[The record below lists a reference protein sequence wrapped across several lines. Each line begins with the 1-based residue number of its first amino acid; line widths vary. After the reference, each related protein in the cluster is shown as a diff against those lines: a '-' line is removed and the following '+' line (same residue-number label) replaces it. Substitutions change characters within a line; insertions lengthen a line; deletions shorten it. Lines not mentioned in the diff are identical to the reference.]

1 MVQTGVE
8 RTFGPKLRK
17 FLASAIRHRMK
28 AFGAGV
34 AVTVALQSSTATG
47 LMLTAFSAGGLVELA
62 PALAVMLGANVGTT
76 LVVQVLSFDVAVVAP
91 LLVLAGVMLF
101 RRAQDAPHDFG
112 RVLIGLGLMLTAL
125 HQFLALLEPVVA
137 NPRAQEIL
145 AQIGGYTPLAVI
157 AAALLTWMAHSSV
170 VTVLLAMSLVAKNVV
185 PMETGMAL
193 VVGAN
198 LGAALNPLLEGA
210 SWSDPAGQR
219 VPFGNL
225 LNRLAGL
232 VLVMGAFTFIEPYVD
247 RLGPDPARALANFH
261 TLFNLG
267 LAVVFLPWIRTY
279 ARLIVKLLP
288 SRTDTVDPAAPLYL
302 DPHARETPALALGC
316 ATREALRMGDTLEE
330 MLKGL
335 KEALQTDSRALI
347 ESTKRLDDVL
357 DSLNSAIKAYL
368 LSIPPASLSTADA
381 ARLAEILTFATNI
394 EHAGDLVDRNL
405 LSVVTRRTKRGVA
418 FSPEGQADL
427 TGLTDRLIANVRLA
441 GSLFVSGDE
450 SGARVLAAEKEAFR
464 TAESEAVS
472 DHFQRLQSGNVN
484 TVETSSLHLD
494 ALRDL
499 KRINS
504 HLVEGAAYPLLES
517 RGVLLPTRL
526 REVAESA

>member
-8 RTFGPKLRK
+8 RTFGPKLLK
-17 FLASAIRHRMK
+17 FLSGAIRHRMK
-28 AFGAGV
+28 GFLAGA

-47 LMLTAFSAGGLVELA
+47 MMLTAFAAGGLVELA

-76 LVVQVLSFDVAVVAP
+76 LVVQVLSFDVAAVAP
-91 LLVLAGVMLF
+91 VLVLAGVVLF

-112 RVLIGLGLMLTAL
+112 RVLIGLGLVLTAL

-137 NPRAQEIL
+137 DPRAQEIL
-145 AQIGGYTPLAVI
+145 AQIGGYTPAAVI
-157 AAALLTWMAHSSV
+157 AAALLTWAAHSSV
-170 VTVLLAMSLVAKNVV
+170 VTVLLAMSLVAKQVV
-185 PMETGMAL
+185 PIETGMAL

-198 LGAALNPLLEGA
+198 IGAALNPLLEGA
-210 SWSDPAGQR
+210 SWSDPASQR

-225 LNRLAGL
+225 LNRMVGL
-232 VLVMGAFTFIEPYVD
+232 VLVMGAFNLITPYVKY
-247 RLGPDPARALANFH
+247 LGPDPARALANFH

-267 LAVVFLPWIRTY
+267 LAVVFLPWIRAY

-288 SRTDTVDPAAPLYL
+288 GRAEAAPPGTPLYL
-302 DPHARETPALALGC
+302 DPAIRDTPALALGA
-316 ATREALRMGDTLEE
+316 ATREALRMSDTLEE

-335 KEALQTDSRALI
+335 KTALQSESRAPI
-347 ESTKRLDDVL
+347 EQTKALDDVL
-357 DSLNSAIKAYL
+357 DRLNTAIKAYV
-368 LSIPPASLSTADA
+368 LSIPPDTLSPADTG
-381 ARLAEILTFATNI
+381 RLAQVLTFATNM

-405 LSVVTRRTKRGVA
+405 LGVVARRQKRGVS
-418 FSPEGQADL
+418 FSPEGEADL
-427 TGLTDRLIANVRLA
+427 VALVDRLLANVRLA

-464 TAESEAVS
+464 AVESEAVS
-472 DHFQRLQSGNVN
+472 AHFQRLRSGNVN

-504 HLVEGAAYPLLES
+504 HLVEGSAYPVLEA

-526 REVAESA
+526 RQVEGA